1 MYYTKCTGKKQW
13 KANIPYY
20 FSVLRTLEIVI
31 HIRISDYR
39 PPLLMCVYS
48 PHRKSVL
55 PAGSLADF
63 PWVGFGFI

>member
-1 MYYTKCTGKKQW
+1 MHGKKQW
-13 KANIPYY
+13 EANIPYN
-20 FSVLRTLEIVI
+20 FSVLRTLEIVT

-63 PWVGFGFI
+63 PWVGYGII